1 MKRLFPERLKAA
13 LLCKGI
19 LMLRC
24 FVMALGIALLFSMM
38 SCDLFKTR
46 TPEEP
51 SQHSSTYVPPTDVLL
66 VLQNMV
72 SAFQD
77 GDAVN
82 YTKSFSETSFSFE
95 PATSARTKYGG
106 ELMSWDKTKE
116 QRYFEKVLNH
126 FSNNAR
132 VVLEF
137 DPFTP
142 TYNNNT
148 SQVETAYHITLPL
161 DAGVIKKFNGK
172 VQYTLSQDQSGFWSI
187 NQWVD
192 VEINVSDSTW
202 SDLKGVAYSQ
212 W

>member
-1 MKRLFPERLKAA
+1 MPRSLV
-13 LLCKGI
+13 I
-19 LMLRC
+19 SI
-24 FVMALGIALLFSMM
+24 GIALCFNLI

-46 TPEEP
+46 TPEDP

-66 VLQNMV
+66 VFQNMV

-82 YTKSFSETSFSFE
+82 YSKSFSDASFSFE

-106 ELMSWDKTKE
+106 ELLNWDKTKE
-116 QRYFEKVLNH
+116 QIYFQKVINH
-126 FSNNAR
+126 FSNNSR
-132 VVLEF
+132 VVLAFE
-137 DPFTP
+137 PFTP

-148 SQVETAYHITLPL
+148 SQVETTYHLTLPIE
-161 DAGVIKKFNGK
+161 AGVIKKFNGK
-172 VQYTLSQDQSGFWSI
+172 VQYSLSQDQSGFWYI

-192 VEINVSDSTW
+192 VGINISDSTW
-202 SDLKGVAYSQ
+202 SDLKGIAYSQ

>member
-1 MKRLFPERLKAA
+1 MP
-13 LLCKGI
+13 
-19 LMLRC
+19 RC
-24 FVMALGIALLFSMM
+24 FVITLSIVLLFGFM

-51 SQHSSTYVPPTDVLL
+51 SQHSSTYVPPTDVVL

-82 YTKSFSETSFSFE
+82 YSKSFSETSFSFE

-106 ELMSWDKTKE
+106 ELMGWDKTKE
-116 QRYFEKVLNH
+116 QRYFEKVINH
-126 FSNNAR
+126 FSNNSK

-142 TYNNNT
+142 TSLNSNT
-148 SQVETAYHITLPL
+148 SQVETAYHLTLPS

-172 VQYTLSQDQSGFWSI
+172 VQYTLSQDQSGIWFI

-192 VEINVSDSTW
+192 VGTNTPDSTW
-202 SDLKGVAYSQ
+202 SDLKGFAYSQ

>member
-1 MKRLFPERLKAA
+1 MP
-13 LLCKGI
+13 
-19 LMLRC
+19 RC
-24 FVMALGIALLFSMM
+24 YVLTLSIALLFGLL

-51 SQHSSTYVPPTDVLL
+51 SQHSSTYVPPTDVEL

-72 SAFQD
+72 NAFQD

-82 YTKSFSETSFSFE
+82 YSKSFSETSFSFE

-116 QRYFEKVLNH
+116 QRYFEKVINH
-126 FSNNAR
+126 FSNNSK
-132 VVLEF
+132 VVLAF

-142 TYNNNT
+142 TSLNSIT
-148 SQVETAYHITLPL
+148 SQVETAYHLTLPS

-172 VQYTLSQDQSGFWSI
+172 VQYTLSQDQSGFWYI

-192 VEINVSDSTW
+192 VGTNTPDSTW
-202 SDLKGVAYSQ
+202 SDLKGFAYSQ

>member
-1 MKRLFPERLKAA
+1 MP
-13 LLCKGI
+13 
-19 LMLRC
+19 RC
-24 FVMALGIALLFSMM
+24 YVITLSIVLLFGLM

-51 SQHSSTYVPPTDVLL
+51 SQHSSTYIPPTDVVL
-66 VLQNMV
+66 VLQNMA

-82 YTKSFSETSFSFE
+82 YSKSFSETSFSFE

-116 QRYFEKVLNH
+116 QRYFEKVINH
-126 FSNNAR
+126 FSNNSK
-132 VVLEF
+132 VILEF
-137 DPFTP
+137 DPFIP
-142 TYNNNT
+142 TSLNSMT
-148 SQVETAYHITLPL
+148 SQVETAYHLTLPP
-161 DAGVIKKFNGK
+161 DAGVVKKFNGK
-172 VQYTLSQDQSGFWSI
+172 VQYTLSQDQSGFWYI

-192 VEINVSDSTW
+192 VGTNAPDSTW
-202 SDLKGVAYSQ
+202 SDLKGFAYSQ